1 MAGLADGEYGEVPDR
16 AVTKT
21 GGKIVVSGT
30 DTLAGSALDMNSVYK
45 NAAKFAQ
52 LTQPELSKISSLNA
66 AKILGKEA
74 DIGSLEFGK
83 LADLVLLDSE
93 SNVCATMI
101 EGQWKYLSDGR
112 KAALSRK

>member
-1 MAGLADGEYGEVPDR
+1 M
-16 AVTKT
+16 
-21 GGKIVVSGT
+21 
-30 DTLAGSALDMNSVYK
+30 VYQ

-52 LTQPELSKISSLNA
+52 LSQSELSKISSLNA

-74 DIGSLEFGK
+74 DIGSLEVGK

-101 EGQWKYLSDGR
+101 EGRWKYLSDAW
-112 KAALSRK
+112 KAALSGK